1 MTTLDTFPLTEASK
15 FWQPTTS
22 VMEQETQSFPLK
34 LHAMLD
40 EACDKNFAH
49 IVAWQ
54 DGGKSFKVYDA
65 EAFATQVMRSH
76 FNQTKYK
83 SFQRQLNLYGFRR
96 IHHGPHKGGYA
107 HKFFMRGQPHLTK
120 VMSRHKVA
128 RGLLSAPENTPSSL
142 TNSCNKPLV
151 ASFTTVTPKLK
162 VLAAGSICD
171 KAGIIANGL
180 LQQDDPDDREIELFS
195 EFFQDT
201 EQYLFEERQSMN
213 LSMGAAE
220 FEALMNTI
228 SVGDDTDTK
237 RPAKRHMRLSLSGAD
252 YDNLMSNIYN
262 LEQPDVSASH
272 MGSLP
277 HMGSLDDQYEPL
289 GLVSTENSNAGVSS
303 DTSVEEEDEQNRPHS
318 FPWKLHEMLED
329 AEKNNFQDVV
339 SWELDGTAF
348 KVHKHDDFLQRIM
361 PIYFDQTKYESF
373 RRQLNLYGFSRVS
386 RGPHRGIYLHKCFL
400 RDDRPLC
407 ENIARHKSKSILAAR

>member
-1 MTTLDTFPLTEASK
+1 
-15 FWQPTTS
+15 
-22 VMEQETQSFPLK
+22 MEQETQSFPLK

-65 EAFATQVMRSH
+65 EAFATQVMRFH

-107 HKFFMRGQPHLTK
+107 HKFFVRGQPHLTK

-128 RGLLSAPENTPSSL
+128 RGLWSASENISSIL
-142 TNSCNKPLV
+142 TNSCNKPLL

-162 VLAAGSICD
+162 ISSAGSICD

-180 LQQDDPDDREIELFS
+180 LQQDDPDDHEIELFS
-195 EFFQDT
+195 EFFQDS
-201 EQYLFEERQSMN
+201 EQYLFDERLSMN

-228 SVGDDTDTK
+228 SVGDESEK
-237 RPAKRHMRLSLSGAD
+237 RQGKRHMRLSLSGAD
-252 YDNLMSNIYN
+252 YENLMSSIQN
-262 LEQPDVSASH
+262 LEQPDVSSSH
-272 MGSLP
+272 MGY
-277 HMGSLDDQYEPL
+277 LDDCESPD
-289 GLVSTENSNAGVSS
+289 LVSKDSNGGVSPEAS
-303 DTSVEEEDEQNRPHS
+303 LEEDDEQNRPHS

-329 AEKNNFQDVV
+329 AEKNYFQDVV

-348 KVHKHDDFLQRIM
+348 KVHKHDEFLQRIM
-361 PIYFDQTKYESF
+361 PLYFDQTKYESF

-400 RDDRPLC
+400 RDNRPLC
-407 ENIARHKSKSILAAR
+407 ENIARHKSKSGLAR

>member
-1 MTTLDTFPLTEASK
+1 MMSSVDNFVPSPEASSK
-15 FWQPTTS
+15 FWQPTAA
-22 VMEQETQSFPLK
+22 MEQETQSFPLK

-40 EACDKNFAH
+40 EASDKNFSH

-65 EAFATQVMRSH
+65 EAFAIEVMRSH

-107 HKFFMRGQPHLTK
+107 HKFFMRGQAHLTK

-128 RGLLSAPENTPSSL
+128 RALMSVPEHSPSSP
-142 TNSCNKPLV
+142 NARNKPLV
-151 ASFTTVTPKLK
+151 ASLTTVTPKLK
-162 VLAAGSICD
+162 ISSAISICD
-171 KAGIIANGL
+171 KAGAIANGL
-180 LQQDDPDDREIELFS
+180 LQNDDPDDSEIELFS

-201 EQYLFEERQSMN
+201 EPYLFEERQSMN

-220 FEALMNTI
+220 FEALMNNL
-228 SVGDDTDTK
+228 SSGDEYGK
-237 RPAKRHMRLSLSGAD
+237 SHHAKRHMKLSFTAAD
-252 YDNLMSNIYN
+252 YFTVMSNINN

-272 MGSLP
+272 MDF
-277 HMGSLDDQYEPL
+277 LDDYDSPVV
-289 GLVSTENSNAGVSS
+289 VSDAVMTS
-303 DTSVEEEDEQNRPHS
+303 DASVEEDEDEQNRPHS

-329 AEKNNFQDVV
+329 AEKNNFRDVV

-348 KVHKHDDFLQRIM
+348 KVHKHEEFLQRIM

-386 RGPHRGIYLHKCFL
+386 RGPHRGIYLHKSFL
-400 RDDRPLC
+400 KDDRPLC
-407 ENIARHKSKSILAAR
+407 ENIARHKSKSIIAR

>member
-1 MTTLDTFPLTEASK
+1 MATLDNFPSTEASPK
-15 FWQPTTS
+15 LWQPTTAA
-22 VMEQETQSFPLK
+22 MEQETQSFPLK

-40 EACDKNFAH
+40 EASDKNVAH

-54 DGGKSFKVYDA
+54 EGGKSFKVYDS
-65 EAFATQVMRSH
+65 EAFATEVMRSY

-96 IHHGPHKGGYA
+96 IHHGPQKGGYS

-120 VMSRHKVA
+120 VMSRHKVT
-128 RGLLSAPENTPSSL
+128 RGLMPAPASAPSSPA
-142 TNSCNKPLV
+142 TSSNKPLL

-162 VLAAGSICD
+162 ISSSGSIFD
-171 KAGIIANGL
+171 NKADVIANSL
-180 LQQDDPDDREIELFS
+180 MENDDPDDHEIELFS
-195 EFFQDT
+195 EFFKDT

-213 LSMGAAE
+213 LSMGASE

-228 SVGDDTDTK
+228 SAGDETEK
-237 RPAKRHMRLSLSGAD
+237 RQAKRHLRLSFSGVD
-252 YDNLMSNIYN
+252 YDNLISSINN
-262 LEQPDVSASH
+262 LDQPDISSSH
-272 MGSLP
+272 MGSLDEIDLP
-277 HMGSLDDQYEPL
+277 VVCKEPV
-289 GLVSTENSNAGVSS
+289 VSDSS
-303 DTSVEEEDEQNRPHS
+303 AEEEDEEHNRPHS

-348 KVHKHDDFLQRIM
+348 KVHKHDEFLQRIM

-386 RGPHRGIYLHKCFL
+386 RGPHRGIYLHKFFL
-400 RDDRPLC
+400 RNDRPLC
-407 ENIARHKSKSILAAR
+407 ENIARHKTKSSSVR